1 MSAKYP
7 KPQITKLKNGLRFM
21 HIPVLQTETVLAM
34 VLVGTGADF
43 ESKSD
48 NGLAHFLEHMCFKG
62 TTKRPTAKDIAIEFD
77 NIGADYNAFTSR
89 AYTGYYA
96 RAHKKHAEKIIE
108 MVSDIYLN
116 PTFPKVE
123 VEKEKGVVTQELNMY
138 MDQPGYRISRLLSQM
153 MYKDQSA
160 GRATLGTKE
169 TISSFSRKDL
179 VKYHSKSYSAENTIV
194 VIAGNIDQKKAQ
206 SLVQNLFSKLD
217 GGKKLL
223 RPNTKS
229 SQKGAVVGIEY
240 KKTDQVHFKL
250 AFRIPGYIDKK
261 GESNALLK
269 DIKAM
274 SVAFGSSM
282 SSRLFLKMREE
293 LGICYY
299 VGSGVHARHDSGELI
314 ISAGVEKDRLEEALN
329 GIVDEI
335 VKIKN
340 EGIGSDELS
349 KVKEGWLSGLV
360 LGLET
365 VSDFADFYAFQ
376 EILGKKI
383 KHPADRVREIE
394 GLKLENVNKTP
405 ALVFDKTIANL
416 AIYGDVKDV
425 PANRAKF
432 LKIVS
437 RI

>member
-1 MSAKYP
+1 MSTKYP
-7 KPQITKLKNGLRFM
+7 KPKISKLKNGLRLM
-21 HIPVLQTETVLAM
+21 HIPMEQTETVLAM

-43 ESKSD
+43 ESKSE

-62 TTKRPTAKDIAIEFD
+62 TTKRPTAKDISIEFD

-116 PTFPKVE
+116 PTFPKGE

-138 MDQPGYRISRLLSQM
+138 MDQPGYRISRLLSEM

-169 TISSFSRKDL
+169 TIASFSRDGL
-179 VKYHSKSYSAENTIV
+179 VKYHAKNYSAENTIM

-206 SLVQNLFSKLD
+206 SLVQGLFSELD
-217 GGKKLL
+217 SGKKLL

-229 SQKGAVVGIEY
+229 TQKDAVVGIEC

-250 AFRIPGYIDKK
+250 AFRIPGYMDKN
-261 GESNALLK
+261 GESNKVLG
-269 DIKAM
+269 DIRAM
-274 SVAFGSSM
+274 STAFGGGM

-314 ISAGVEKDRLEEALN
+314 ISVGVEKGRLEEALN

-335 VKIKN
+335 IKIKKS
-340 EGIGSDELS
+340 GVTKDELT
-349 KVKEGWLSGLV
+349 KVKEGGLSGLV

-383 KHPADRVREIE
+383 KHPADKVKDIE
-394 GLKLENVNKTP
+394 GLKLESVNKTP
-405 ALVFDKTIANL
+405 ALVFDKTKANL
-416 AIYGDVKDV
+416 AIYGDVKDT
-425 PANRAKF
+425 PANRQKF